1 VLTLKCTS
9 SHATANP
16 ADIVYVGKANAYP
29 NQIKSIRG
37 VTGSTATVT
46 DRKEFFKISYSFT
59 KSAGVWEAVDATL
72 PKWSSTDSTASS
84 WTNSV
89 SANNNGTHIEISN
102 IVVGGMGTVTAT
114 LTANVLIKK
123 WGTEDVTM
131 TLDVDPAFIDGA

>member
-1 VLTLKCTS
+1 MPINLKTLLRNFFSRRYFKDAKSPVRRRTR
-9 SHATANP
+9 
-16 ADIVYVGKANAYP
+16 GK
-29 NQIKSIRG
+29 KSIRPFG
-37 VTGSTATVT
+37 LFEEVG
-46 DRKEFFKISYSFT
+46 KEFFKVSYSFT
-59 KSAGVWEAVDATL
+59 RTAGNWVAVDATL

-89 SANNNGTHIEISN
+89 STNNNGTHIEISN
-102 IVVGGMGTVTAT
+102 IVIGGMGTVTAT